1 MKGHNYEL
9 PDCIVYILERRS
21 REEFDFW
28 DIAALTGD
36 TMAHVYHTKPSTFC
50 GYCVSGY
57 LAGEKYVTS
66 VFDRLGY
73 SSEYVPYERLTSER
87 TVYTKKITES
97 IDSGVPILVKTGL
110 KEFFPNPRVPEN
122 PYDVLTYCL
131 AVGYEISG
139 DEVKLQLLTV
149 DTEELECVIG
159 DGKRVD
165 LIFVGEM
172 ERKTTP
178 RDILL
183 LSLRNAAKWL
193 THPSCGSM
201 FFGFNALR
209 TWAGDIRAGRFTD
222 EKLDCD
228 WWGNWGVYVCNI
240 ATSGGQIAALLKK
253 ASLSDET
260 YAFLADIAVQVDELF
275 PAENP
280 YGAGRCLLWL
290 KLEEMGVG
298 MDMDSVKKTLSD
310 PKMREQ
316 AARTLEDFADR
327 VEKIARI
334 MAELEDRL

>member
-1 MKGHNYEL
+1 MKGHNYGL
-9 PDCIVYILERRS
+9 PDCIVYILERRG
-21 REEFDFW
+21 RADFDFW
-28 DIAALTGD
+28 DIGALTGD
-36 TMAHVYHTKPSTFC
+36 SVAHVYHTNPSTFC

-57 LAGEKYVTS
+57 LAGEKYITS

-87 TVYTKKITES
+87 AEYTKKITKA

-110 KEFFPNPRVPEN
+110 KEFFPNPKAPEN

-149 DTEELECVIG
+149 GTEELECVIG

-172 ERKTTP
+172 LRKATP

-183 LSLRNAAKWL
+183 TSLKNTAKWL

-209 TWAGDIRAGRFTD
+209 AWAGDIRLGRFAD
-222 EKLDCD
+222 DKLDSD
-228 WWGNWGVYVCNI
+228 WWSSWGVYVCNI

-253 ASLSDET
+253 ASLSDDT
-260 YAFLADIAVQVDELF
+260 YAFLADIAAQVDELF
-275 PAENP
+275 PTENS

-290 KLEEMGVG
+290 RLEELGVG
-298 MDMDSVKKTLSD
+298 MDMESVKGKLFC
-310 PKMREQ
+310 PEIREQ
-316 AARTLEDFADR
+316 AARILEDYADR
-327 VEKIARI
+327 LEKIAQI
-334 MAELEDRL
+334 MAELKGRL